1 MIHLAIPYRRFSSD
15 KQTGNS
21 SLTRQQDLVTKWLS
35 KNPEYK
41 TLPQFD
47 YVDEAVSGYHG
58 DNIKFGQLG
67 EFISEVEKGTFN
79 HYKAPTLLIE
89 NFDRFGR
96 LKPRKALGYITDILE
111 AGVSICLLDRSEVI
125 TPDKVDDDFFLMQLV
140 MTASRA

>member
-15 KQTGNS
+15 KQTGNT

-58 DNIKFGQLG
+58 DNIKFGQ
-67 EFISEVEKGTFN
+67 FEVV
-79 HYKAPTLLIE
+79 Y
-89 NFDRFGR
+89 
-96 LKPRKALGYITDILE
+96 
-111 AGVSICLLDRSEVI
+111 
-125 TPDKVDDDFFLMQLV
+125 
-140 MTASRA
+140 